1 MVPEHLTAAF
11 LHENPPFGSV
21 VVVHHDFTTASA
33 DVSQKI
39 WESTTLQVPRKLLSG
54 AGALVVV
61 AAIFGAGF
69 FA

>member
-1 MVPEHLTAAF
+1 MVPQHLTAAF

-21 VVVHHDFTTASA
+21 VVVHHDFTTASG
-33 DVSQKI
+33 DVSQKM
-39 WESTTLQVPRKLLSG
+39 WESTTQVPRKLLSG